1 MDTDFHEAV
10 AFVLL
15 HPYGPARFW
24 GVERCPVPF
33 VCWSPDPPMMSAI
46 RTAAANWLG
55 RVVLIVIMGLLIVS
69 FAIWGIGDIFRG
81 GSTRNVATIGSATI
95 SADTY
100 RNAFNTELQNLQ
112 RRVRRPVTTAEARA
126 FGLDREILNRL
137 VDEAALGSK
146 ATQLGL
152 ALDDAGISR
161 SILEADIFQTA
172 GRFDR
177 DRYLSLLQQSGLSE
191 QAFIRQ
197 QGEFLLRQQL
207 VNGLVG
213 GFRLPATFQEAL
225 HQYREEE
232 RSLQVV
238 AIPTEKAPE
247 PAAPDEAA
255 LRAFHAERRSE
266 FRTAE
271 TRAIAVL
278 SISPANFIANLTL
291 SEADLRGFYG
301 IGIASGRYGTAER
314 RRAQRVLFDTEE
326 AAKAAAAKL
335 ASGMTF
341 EALLAEKNLK
351 EADVDLGLQTRAQ
364 ITDAAT
370 RDAVFSLAAGG
381 VSAPIRDPFG
391 FVLIRLVSVEPGA
404 APPFEQVRDQVA
416 ADARNDRIQ
425 NDPAVKRQVD
435 DLLRKIEDQ
444 RIAGKSLA
452 ETATATGLQVQ
463 VIESIDRQGNA
474 PDGARINLP
483 GGAETLNAVFA
494 SDIGLDNE
502 ALHMRDGTHVW
513 FEVSKV
519 DPARDKAFEEVQNE
533 LRMRYLADRKS
544 KAMGEFALSL
554 LKRIEAGE
562 TLAAIAAELGAPVQT
577 FTAIRR
583 STQDAVLGQNG
594 VERAFAGETGKPVSA
609 IAPDGVGRFLIMPNG
624 SSLLPYDA
632 SADARTNFAR
642 QLSQGFADDMF
653 RQYVGA
659 LRRQAGVSINET
671 VLNQAL
677 GQTN

>member
-364 ITDAAT
+364 IIDAAT

>member
-1 MDTDFHEAV
+1 
-10 AFVLL
+10 
-15 HPYGPARFW
+15 
-24 GVERCPVPF
+24 
-33 VCWSPDPPMMSAI
+33 MMTAI
-46 RTAAANWLG
+46 RSAAANWLG
-55 RVVLIVIMGLLIVS
+55 RVVLTVIMGLLVVS
-69 FAIWGIGDIFRG
+69 FAIWGIGDIFKG
-81 GSTRNVATIGSATI
+81 GSTRNVASVGKATI
-95 SADTY
+95 SADTF
-100 RNAFNTELQNLQ
+100 RTAFNTDLQNLQ

-126 FGLDREILNRL
+126 FGLDQEILNRL
-137 VDEAALGSK
+137 IDEAALGTK
-146 ATQLGL
+146 ARNLGL
-152 ALDDAGISR
+152 ALDDAGIAR
-161 SILEADIFQTA
+161 SILDAEIFQTA

-191 QAFIRQ
+191 QAFVRQ
-197 QGEFLLRQQL
+197 QGDFLLRQQV

-213 GFRLPATFQEAL
+213 GFRLPSTFQEAL

-238 AIPTEKAPE
+238 AIPTEKVPE

-255 LRAFHAERRSE
+255 LRAFHTERRSE

-271 TRAIAVL
+271 TRSINVL
-278 SISPANFIANLTL
+278 SISPANFIANLNL
-291 SEADLRGFYG
+291 SETDLRGFYG
-301 IGIASGRYGTAER
+301 MGIATGRYGSAER
-314 RRAQRVLFDTEE
+314 RRAQRVLFDNEE
-326 AAKAAAAKL
+326 AAKAAATKL
-335 ASGMTF
+335 AAGTTF
-341 EALLAEKNLK
+341 GALLAEKNLK

-364 ITDAAT
+364 VADPAT
-370 RDAVFSLAAGG
+370 RDAIFSLATDG

-391 FVLIRLVSVEPGA
+391 FVLIRLVSIEPGI
-404 APPFEQVRDQVA
+404 APPFDQVRAQVE

-425 NDPAVKRQVD
+425 NDPALKRQVD

-452 ETATATGLQVQ
+452 ETATITGLQVQ
-463 VIESIDRQGNA
+463 VIESIDRQGLG

-483 GGAETLNAVFA
+483 GGTETLNAVFA

-533 LRMRYLADRKS
+533 IRMRYLADRKS
-544 KAMGEFALSL
+544 RAMGEFSLTL
-554 LKRIEAGE
+554 LKRLEAGE
-562 TLAAIAAELGAPVQT
+562 TLAAMSAELGAPIQT

-583 STQDAVLGQNG
+583 SSQEAVLGQNG
-594 VERAFAGETGKPVSA
+594 VERAFSVETGKPVSA
-609 IAPDGVGRFLIMPNG
+609 VAPDGVGRFLIVPNG

-653 RQYVGA
+653 KQYVGA
-659 LRRQAGVSINET
+659 IRKEAGVSINQAI
-671 VLNQAL
+671 LNQAL

>member
-1 MDTDFHEAV
+1 
-10 AFVLL
+10 
-15 HPYGPARFW
+15 
-24 GVERCPVPF
+24 
-33 VCWSPDPPMMSAI
+33 MMSAI
-46 RTAAANWLG
+46 RSAAANWLG
-55 RVVLIVIMGLLIVS
+55 RVVLTVIMGLLVVS

-81 GSTRNVATIGSATI
+81 GSTRNVATVGKAAI
-95 SADTY
+95 SADAY
-100 RNAFNTELQNLQ
+100 RNAFNTELQNVQ
-112 RRVRRPVTTAEARA
+112 RRIRRPLTTAEARA
-126 FGLDREILNRL
+126 FGLDQEILNRMI
-137 VDEAALGSK
+137 DEAALGAK
-146 ATQLGL
+146 ASELGL
-152 ALDDAGISR
+152 ALDDAGIAR
-161 SILEADIFQTA
+161 SILEAEIFQTA

-191 QAFIRQ
+191 QAFVRQ
-197 QGEFLLRQQL
+197 QGDFLLRQQI

-238 AIPTEKAPE
+238 AIPTEKVPE

-255 LRAFHAERRSE
+255 LRAFHTERRSE
-266 FRTAE
+266 FRTVE
-271 TRAIAVL
+271 TRAISVL
-278 SISPANFIANLTL
+278 SISPANFVSNLNL
-291 SEADLRGFYG
+291 SENDLRGFYG
-301 IGIASGRYGTAER
+301 MGIASGRYGTAER
-314 RRAQRVLFDTEE
+314 RRAQRVLFDNEE

-335 ASGMTF
+335 AAGTTF

-364 ITDAAT
+364 VADAAT
-370 RDAVFSLAAGG
+370 RDAIFSLAANG
-381 VSAPIRDPFG
+381 VSAPIKDPFG
-391 FVLIRLVSVEPGA
+391 FVLIRLVSIEPGA
-404 APPFEQVRDQVA
+404 APPFDQVRAQVE

-425 NDPAVKRQVD
+425 NDPALKRQVD

-463 VIESIDRQGNA
+463 AIESIDRQGNA

-483 GGAETLNAVFA
+483 GGTETLNAVFA

-519 DPARDKAFEEVQNE
+519 DPARDKAFEEVQSE
-533 LRMRYLADRKS
+533 LRMRYFADRKS

-554 LKRIEAGE
+554 LKRLEGGE
-562 TLAAIAAELGAPVQT
+562 TLAAVSAELGAPVQT

-583 STQDAVLGQNG
+583 NAQDPVLGSNG

-609 IAPDGVGRFLIMPNG
+609 VAADGVGRFLIVPVN

-632 SADARTNFAR
+632 SGDARTNFAR

-653 RQYVGA
+653 KQYVSA
-659 LRRQAGVSINET
+659 VRKQAGVSVNQT
-671 VLNQAL
+671 LLNQAL

>member
-1 MDTDFHEAV
+1 MVRRDFG
-10 AFVLL
+10 VLR
-15 HPYGPARFW
+15 AA
-24 GVERCPVPF
+24 PF
-33 VCWSPDPPMMSAI
+33 PFACWSLDPPMMSAI

-55 RVVLIVIMGLLIVS
+55 RVVLIVIMSLLIVS

-95 SADTY
+95 SADAY
-100 RNAFNTELQNLQ
+100 RNAFNTELQNVQ

-137 VDEAALGSK
+137 IDEAALGSK

-197 QGEFLLRQQL
+197 QGDFLLRQQM

-238 AIPTEKAPE
+238 AIPTDKAPE
-247 PAAPDEAA
+247 PTAPDEAA

-278 SISPANFIANLTL
+278 SISPANFISNLNL
-291 SEADLRGFYG
+291 SESDLRGFYG
-301 IGIASGRYGTAER
+301 MGIATGRYGTAER

-335 ASGMTF
+335 ASGTTF

-351 EADVDLGLQTRAQ
+351 ETDVDLGLQTRAQ
-364 ITDAAT
+364 ILDVAT

-425 NDPAVKRQVD
+425 NDPALKRQVD
-435 DLLRKIEDQ
+435 DLVRKIEDQ

-452 ETATATGLQVQ
+452 ETAQATGLQVQ
-463 VIESIDRQGNA
+463 AIESIDRQGNG

-544 KAMGEFALSL
+544 RAMGEFALAL
-554 LKRIEAGE
+554 LKRMEAGE
-562 TLAAIAAELGAPVQT
+562 TLAAISAELGAPVQT

-609 IAPDGVGRFLIMPNG
+609 IAPDGVGRFLIVPNG

-659 LRRQAGVSINET
+659 IRRQAGVSINET
-671 VLNQAL
+671 LLNQAL

>member
-1 MDTDFHEAV
+1 MVRPDFRGA
-10 AFVLL
+10 LPL
-15 HPYGPARFW
+15 
-24 GVERCPVPF
+24 VPPF
-33 VCWSPDPPMMSAI
+33 TFRSLDPPMMSAI
-46 RTAAANWLG
+46 RSAAANWLG
-55 RVVLIVIMGLLIVS
+55 RVVLTVIMGLLVVS

-81 GSTRNVATIGSATI
+81 GSTRNVASVGKAVV
-95 SADTY
+95 SADAY
-100 RNAFNTELQNLQ
+100 RSAFNTELQNLQ

-126 FGLDREILNRL
+126 FGLDQEILNRMI
-137 VDEAALGSK
+137 DEAALGTK

-152 ALDDAGISR
+152 ALDDQGIAR

-177 DRYLSLLQQSGLSE
+177 ERYLSLLQQSGLSE
-191 QAFIRQ
+191 QAFVRS
-197 QGEFLLRQQL
+197 QGDFLLRQQI

-238 AIPTEKAPE
+238 AIPTANVPE
-247 PAAPDEAA
+247 PAMPDDAG

-271 TRAIAVL
+271 TRGVNVL
-278 SISPANFIANLTL
+278 SISPANFVSNLNL
-291 SEADLRGFYG
+291 SESDLRGFYG
-301 IGIASGRYGTAER
+301 MGIATGRYGTAER
-314 RRAQRVLFDTEE
+314 RRAQRVLFDNEE

-335 ASGMTF
+335 ASGTTF

-370 RDAVFSLAAGG
+370 RDAVFSLAQGA
-381 VSAPIRDPFG
+381 VSAPIKDPFG
-391 FVLIRLVSVEPGA
+391 FVLIRLVSIEPGV
-404 APPFEQVRDQVA
+404 APPFDQVRAQVE
-416 ADARNDRIQ
+416 ADSRNDRIQ
-425 NDPAVKRQVD
+425 NDPALKRQVD

-452 ETATATGLQVQ
+452 ETATATGLQVLT
-463 VIESIDRQGNA
+463 IESLDRQGNG
-474 PDGARINLP
+474 PDGARIALP
-483 GGAETLNAVFA
+483 GGTETLNAIFA

-502 ALHMRDGTHVW
+502 ALHLRDGTHVW

-544 KAMGEFALSL
+544 KAMGEFALTL
-554 LKRIEAGE
+554 LKRLEGGE
-562 TLAAIAAELGAPVQT
+562 TLAVVAAELGSPVQV
-577 FTAIRR
+577 FTGIRR
-583 STQDAVLGQNG
+583 TAQDAVLGQNG

-609 IAPDGVGRFLIMPNG
+609 VAPDGVGRFLIVPNG

-653 RQYVGA
+653 KQYVVA
-659 LRRQAGVSINET
+659 LRREAGVSINQT

>member
-370 RDAVFSLAAGG
+370 RDAVFSLAAG
-381 VSAPIRDPFG
+381 A
-391 FVLIRLVSVEPGA
+391 
-404 APPFEQVRDQVA
+404 
-416 ADARNDRIQ
+416 
-425 NDPAVKRQVD
+425 
-435 DLLRKIEDQ
+435 
-444 RIAGKSLA
+444 
-452 ETATATGLQVQ
+452 
-463 VIESIDRQGNA
+463 
-474 PDGARINLP
+474 
-483 GGAETLNAVFA
+483 
-494 SDIGLDNE
+494 
-502 ALHMRDGTHVW
+502 
-513 FEVSKV
+513 
-519 DPARDKAFEEVQNE
+519 
-533 LRMRYLADRKS
+533 
-544 KAMGEFALSL
+544 
-554 LKRIEAGE
+554 
-562 TLAAIAAELGAPVQT
+562 
-577 FTAIRR
+577 
-583 STQDAVLGQNG
+583 
-594 VERAFAGETGKPVSA
+594 
-609 IAPDGVGRFLIMPNG
+609 
-624 SSLLPYDA
+624 
-632 SADARTNFAR
+632 
-642 QLSQGFADDMF
+642 
-653 RQYVGA
+653 
-659 LRRQAGVSINET
+659 
-671 VLNQAL
+671 
-677 GQTN
+677 